1 MNKEKLTKEYIKKLI
16 SHIGFMSWEILY
28 KYDEEYHTDETRWG
42 GKLLNKCHFVYAYYM
57 TEVMGWEEPE
67 YYQNDEEIASGY
79 WNREKY
85 ALESDKERY
94 IQNIIDNLTA
104 AYKTLDIYKADPLN
118 GQFISHDEE
127 KEAEHIK
134 MMEYFRDNLVL
145 GPSPDR
151 EVNDKPSREQI
162 KNLIKIVNN
171 IKEAVAFAS
180 MSSPFGLDNYAKKQ
194 IQEIESIKFPL
205 FFAWGAYHYGDSRS
219 LVPQEFGY
227 QWAYES
233 FTLSLE
239 EQLQHNINYLETN
252 RFMNSQSMH
261 LASYELLITLKKIQS
276 DLVEGKIR
284 NL

>member
-1 MNKEKLTKEYIKKLI
+1 MYIK
-16 SHIGFMSWEILY
+16 IGNRKERNMEILFLNPVF
-28 KYDEEYHTDETRWG
+28 KEAIWG

-205 FFAWGAYHYGDSRS
+205 FFAWGHIIMEIADRLFHKN
-219 LVPQEFGY
+219 LV
-227 QWAYES
+227 
-233 FTLSLE
+233 
-239 EQLQHNINYLETN
+239 INGHTRAL
-252 RFMNSQSMH
+252 H
-261 LASYELLITLKKIQS
+261 
-276 DLVEGKIR
+276 
-284 NL
+284 